1 MNFFSYIAS
10 FIATVLGLC
19 EPFGK
24 KMQTILI
31 FNFAGNFLVGLSY
44 FLTKGYSGAAIC
56 CVACVQVF
64 INYIFD
70 IKNQK
75 VPKWLIICY
84 AIAFAAVN
92 LVTFSRWYDIL
103 SLTAAMLF
111 VISVAQSDA
120 RYYRILYWLNSTV
133 WIFYDF
139 LSGAYGNLLTH
150 IILFAATLIAIII
163 RDSKKVKKNKD

>member
-1 MNFFSYIAS
+1 MDSFSYIAS

-44 FLTKGYSGAAIC
+44 LLVTGYSGAAIC

-70 IKNQK
+70 IKK
-75 VPKWLIICY
+75 LKIPKWLIILY

-111 VISVAQSDA
+111 VLSVAQSNA

-150 IILFAATLIAIII
+150 IILFVATLIAIII
-163 RDSKKVKKNKD
+163 RDAKKVKKKKD